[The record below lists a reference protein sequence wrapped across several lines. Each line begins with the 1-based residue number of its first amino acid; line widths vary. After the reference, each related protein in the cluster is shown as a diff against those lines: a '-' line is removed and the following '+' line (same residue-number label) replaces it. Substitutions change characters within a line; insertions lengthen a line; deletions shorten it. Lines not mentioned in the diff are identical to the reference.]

1 MKTLTGMMIWA
12 IAGVLFVAGSLKSC
26 DKEYELEQAKIER
39 YKAELGYK
47 AQ

>member
-1 MKTLTGMMIWA
+1 MKTLAGILIWS
-12 IAGVLFVAGSLKSC
+12 IAGVLFVAGSLKAC
-26 DKEYELEQAKIER
+26 DREYELEQAKIEQ